1 MARKPLVGRLDRDP
15 GATGSHREPLSDNLD
30 AVTDPQPSGDAA
42 TPARRTRPAVGPD
55 YLLAGRYRLDSKI
68 GGGGMGA
75 VWLASDTLLRRK
87 VAVKQATSTVDLEP
101 EAAREVRD
109 RALREGRM
117 AAQLNN
123 PHAIAMHDVA
133 IDSGE
138 PWLIM
143 EYLPARSLAMALNI
157 TETLPPTEVIQIG
170 AQIADALTAA
180 HAAGIL
186 HRDIKPGNILVAD
199 RGSALGMVKIS
210 DFGISRAKTDTHE
223 ENSAVITGTPAYF
236 APEVARGA
244 DPTEASDVFSLGAT
258 LYTATEGQ
266 PPFGIDAD
274 SIALLH
280 RVAGGRITPP
290 RRSGPMTATLLHM
303 LEPDPSRRPSM
314 AEVRDR
320 FVRLAVGK
328 NGSPSAVLNTPLR
341 AQDGQVPFWASRG
354 ARVPT
359 STRRAERI
367 HGRTMTGLPAAPT
380 AVPLDRVPRPS
391 ADGTTPDREAPR
403 PTYAPPPFEPPTR
416 RSGPSEN
423 LVLWLGVGA
432 GVLVLILVLVLVL

>member
-1 MARKPLVGRLDRDP
+1 MTAPTIASSTCP
-15 GATGSHREPLSDNLD
+15 ITSNI
-30 AVTDPQPSGDAA
+30 VTDQEQPNGAVAGSRR
-42 TPARRTRPAVGPD
+42 ARPVIGPD
-55 YLLAGRYRLDSKI
+55 YLLAGRYRLDSKL

-75 VWLASDTLLRRK
+75 VWLAGDTLLSRK
-87 VAVKQATSTVDLEP
+87 VAVKQATSTVDLSPDE
-101 EAAREVRD
+101 AREIRE
-109 RALREGRM
+109 RAMREGRM

-133 IDSGE
+133 LDSGE

-157 TETLPPTEVIQIG
+157 AETLPPDEVIQIG

-180 HAAGIL
+180 HAAGIV

-236 APEVARGA
+236 APEVARGG

-266 PPFGIDAD
+266 PPFGVDAD

-280 RVAGGRITPP
+280 RVAGGRIIPP
-290 RRSGPMTATLLHM
+290 RKSGTMTATLLHM
-303 LEPDPSRRPSM
+303 LEPDPARRPTM
-314 AEVRDR
+314 AEVRTR
-320 FVRLAVGK
+320 FVTLAVGK
-328 NGSPSAVLNTPLR
+328 NGSATSVINQPLR
-341 AQDGQVPFWASRG
+341 AADGQVPFWALRG
-354 ARVPT
+354 SRVPGT
-359 STRRAERI
+359 SRRGERI
-367 HGRTMTGLPAAPT
+367 HGRTMTGLPAADT
-380 AVPLDRVPRPS
+380 ATPLDRVPRPTAAS
-391 ADGTTPDREAPR
+391 PTDPAAATPR
-403 PTYAPPPFEPPTR
+403 PTYSPPAFETKAPKKVTPPAGLPLYLAI
-416 RSGPSEN
+416 GGV
-423 LVLWLGVGA
+423 VLL
-432 GVLVLILVLVLVL
+432 LLIVLVLVL

>member
-1 MARKPLVGRLDRDP
+1 MTALPGTRSARPI
-15 GATGSHREPLSDNLD
+15 TSNT
-30 AVTDPQPSGDAA
+30 VTDHQQPSGAVA
-42 TPARRTRPAVGPD
+42 GSGRTRPVIGPD
-55 YLLAGRYRLDSKI
+55 YLLAGRYRLDSKL

-75 VWLASDTLLRRK
+75 VWLASDTLLSRK
-87 VAVKQATSTVDLEP
+87 VAVKQATSTVDLTP
-101 EAAREVRD
+101 EAAREIRE
-109 RALREGRM
+109 RAMREGRM

-133 IDSGE
+133 LDSGE

-157 TETLPPTEVIQIG
+157 AESLPPDEVIQIG

-180 HAAGIL
+180 HAAGIV

-280 RVAGGRITPP
+280 RVAGGA
-290 RRSGPMTATLLHM
+290 S
-303 LEPDPSRRPSM
+303 SRR
-314 AEVRDR
+314 ARADR
-320 FVRLAVGK
+320 
-328 NGSPSAVLNTPLR
+328 
-341 AQDGQVPFWASRG
+341 
-354 ARVPT
+354 
-359 STRRAERI
+359 
-367 HGRTMTGLPAAPT
+367 
-380 AVPLDRVPRPS
+380 
-391 ADGTTPDREAPR
+391 
-403 PTYAPPPFEPPTR
+403 
-416 RSGPSEN
+416 
-423 LVLWLGVGA
+423 
-432 GVLVLILVLVLVL
+432 